1 MSGSGIVKSGYFT
14 PHVYF
19 IFAHDVIYIGETQH
33 IPVRRWSSHLDK
45 SGSFTKKL
53 NNYLDGGCMQP
64 YLNSLSFFSISC
76 FELLRDMQ
84 SEYCGYRIPTQA
96 LEHKLHEIVQSK
108 GVFGSS
114 IKVISET
121 KKTAPR
127 NFFHWNEIEDI
138 AESCITRMLYLRKE
152 DSAFVYQL

>member
-45 SGSFTKKL
+45 SGSFSKKL
-53 NNYLDGGCMQP
+53 NAYLDGGCNKL

-76 FELLRDMQ
+76 LELLNNIQGD
-84 SEYCGYRIPTQA
+84 YCGYRIPTQA
-96 LEHKLHEIVQSK
+96 LEHKLHEIIQTK
-108 GVFGSS
+108 RVFGGN
-114 IKVISET
+114 IEVISET

-127 NFFHWNEIEDI
+127 NFYHWGEIEDI
-138 AESCITRMLYLRKE
+138 AQLCITRMISLRQ
-152 DSAFVYQL
+152 DNNPFVYKL